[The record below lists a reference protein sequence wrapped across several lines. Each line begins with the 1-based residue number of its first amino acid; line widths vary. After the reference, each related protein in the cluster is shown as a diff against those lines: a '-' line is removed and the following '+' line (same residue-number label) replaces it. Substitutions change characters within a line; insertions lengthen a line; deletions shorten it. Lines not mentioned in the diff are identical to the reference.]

1 MASRRTEP
9 PGLLGLALA
18 VALALAAPASAADD
32 ADEAR
37 AAFEEGTKL
46 VVEARWSEALAAFER
61 AEKKKPHPV
70 TTFDIAACER
80 AMGRYTRAR
89 TTLRRALREHE
100 TGTHGKLPDN
110 LVVDARAW
118 DSEIDK
124 LVARAAITLVPDSA
138 NVLVDGRPLLLES
151 SKPTVLVA
159 GVRAPGSGEVPP
171 TASFTVLL
179 DPGPHVLL
187 LQRKGFTDAVV
198 NRSFVGGTTTTLEL
212 TLDKLPATLRI
223 TADRES
229 ALVTV
234 DGKDLGPAPL
244 DVLRPAGTYHVVV
257 TKVGYTT
264 FDQTVKVGAGESLRV
279 SATLPVDEPSITKRW
294 WFWAGSAALVGGV
307 ALGTWYLTRPAP
319 ARPEVDG
326 GTLGWKIQVP

>member
-1 MASRRTEP
+1 MASRRTERRARAV
-9 PGLLGLALA
+9 GLA
-18 VALALAAPASAADD
+18 ALVFAAAPASADD

-37 AAFEEGTKL
+37 IAFEEGTKL
-46 VVEARWSEALAAFER
+46 VVAAKWAEALAAFER

-100 TGTHGKLPDN
+100 TGEHGKLPDN
-110 LVVDARAW
+110 LVTDAKAW
-118 DSEIDK
+118 DAEIDK
-124 LVARAAITLVPDSA
+124 LLARAQVTLLPEGA
-138 NVLVDGRPLLLES
+138 NVLVDGRPLAVES
-151 SKPTVLVA
+151 TTPRVLVA
-159 GVRAPGSGEVPP
+159 GVRPVGPGEPAPAG
-171 TASFTVLL
+171 TFTVLL

-198 NRSFVGGTTTTLEL
+198 NRTFGTGSSTPLEL
-212 TLDKLPATLRI
+212 HLDKLPATLRI
-223 TADRES
+223 VADRES

-234 DGKDLGPAPL
+234 DGKDVGPAPV
-244 DVLRPAGTYHVVV
+244 DVLRPAGSYRIVV
-257 TKVGYTT
+257 TKVGHVP

-279 SATLPVDEPSITKRW
+279 SAVLPVDEPAITKRW
-294 WFWAGSAALVGGV
+294 WFWAGSAVLVGGV

-319 ARPEVDG
+319 TRPEVDG
-326 GTLGWKIQVP
+326 GSLGWKIQVP